1 MKNIYIFGAD
11 GQDGS
16 ILKTILKKK
25 GKNLNLFLFSKKSLK
40 IIENNIISYAYNFKN
55 KLDYLLLIQKLIS
68 EKKPSHI
75 FYFAAVHLSST
86 ETEDSINNDDM
97 LFTNYS
103 LVAFI
108 FNQCQICSIKPKI
121 IYASSSLIF
130 SGTDSYP
137 QNELSKRVPKCNYS
151 KQKVLSENLLIKL
164 GQKYDIPVVVPI
176 FYNHESIKRKN
187 KFFTKKIISFCSRI
201 ANKLNSDLEESI
213 TLFNPNSIIDMG
225 YAPEYIEM
233 LLELIKL
240 DKFGSFI
247 FSSGSTIKVKEFTDN
262 VLKFYGLSTKLISYK
277 TMKPRFEIDLIGDNQ
292 MLIEAV
298 KKRPSIVGNKLAFQL
313 CNDYEAK
320 FEKTK

>member
-1 MKNIYIFGAD
+1 MKNIYIFGSD

-25 GKNLNLFLFSKKSLK
+25 GKKLKLFLFSKTSLK
-40 IIENNIISYAYNFKN
+40 IIENNIVSYKYNFKT

-86 ETEDSINNDDM
+86 ESEDSVNNDDM

-103 LVAFI
+103 LIAFI
-108 FNQCQICSIKPKI
+108 FNQCQILSIKPKI

-130 SGTDSYP
+130 SGTNSYP
-137 QNELSKRVPKCNYS
+137 QNELTKRVPKCDYS
-151 KQKVLSENLLIKL
+151 KQKVLTENLLIKL
-164 GQKYDIPVVVPI
+164 GQEYDIPVLIPI
-176 FYNHESIKRKN
+176 FYNHESVKRQN

-201 ANKLNSDLEESI
+201 ANQLNSDLEESI

-225 YAPEYIEM
+225 YAPEYLEM
-233 LLELIKL
+233 LLELTKL

-262 VLKFYGLSTKLISYK
+262 VLKFYGLSSTLISYK
-277 TMKPRFEIDLIGDNQ
+277 TMKPRFEVDLIGDNQ
-292 MLIEAV
+292 MLIDAV
-298 KKRPSIVGNKLAFQL
+298 RKKPSIVGKNLVFKL
-313 CNDYEAK
+313 CNDYEANI
-320 FEKTK
+320 